1 MSPKSPHEQASKI
14 RRSELKRSVVVA
26 GRKTSVT
33 LEAPFWEALQDIS
46 RERRITATALV
57 NEIDA
62 RRATT
67 NLSAAIRIYVL
78 DYYRALVRSLRP
90 RSHHG

>member
-1 MSPKSPHEQASKI
+1 MSPQKPHEQDKLD

-33 LEAPFWEALQDIS
+33 LEAPFWEAFQEIA
-46 RERRITATALV
+46 RERGITAAALV

-78 DYYRALVRSLRP
+78 DYYRALVRNLRS
-90 RSHHG
+90 RSHAS